1 MKIEKVGNV
10 THIVADDGRL
20 IRRKNDPSTACGEAY
35 LSVVDSVD
43 LWEDCDLSDDPTMA
57 DKDTALNSH
66 GVTD

>member
-1 MKIEKVGNV
+1 MKIEKVGSV

-43 LWEDCDLSDDPTMA
+43 LWEDCDSSEEPTMA
-57 DKDTALNSH
+57 DKDAALNSH
-66 GVTD
+66 GVID

>member
-43 LWEDCDLSDDPTMA
+43 LWEDCDSSDEPTMA
-57 DKDTALNSH
+57 DKYATLRGSW
-66 GVTD
+66 VEV

>member
-1 MKIEKVGNV
+1 MKIEKVGSV

-43 LWEDCDLSDDPTMA
+43 LWEDCDSSDETTVE
-57 DKDTALNSH
+57 DKDAALRRF
-66 GVTD
+66 GVEV